1 MSVPQSIASIISSAT
16 MSVPALFPVPPCYC
30 QRHCQCHSA
39 SCTTYKISISVSV
52 PMTVPGTVSIGLF
65 LCQWSV
71 VGAGVCAGA
80 GNDVF
85 SLHIGISTF
94 LVSNC
99 IWRFLQFFL
108 LLQFLC
114 CRMQMSSLIWPGP
127 LGTFNPGPMHP
138 ILPYFT
144 IFASPFSKPLSSP
157 PPSFFLLFPL
167 FTTSPSSP
175 LPTRLPLSILFP
187 SLRFNHSY
195 HSSSLPTLRPF
206 LPLHLFL
213 PLPLHLRRFD
223 LGSIWTGKNGFA
235 HFFVFAKIFD
245 RKARKSGVRVV
256 VDYVD
261 TSFQLFKLLLLDV

>member
-52 PMTVPGTVSIGLF
+52 PMTVPGTVCIGLF

-71 VGAGVCAGA
+71 VSCWCRC
-80 GNDVF
+80 
-85 SLHIGISTF
+85 L
-94 LVSNC
+94 C
-99 IWRFLQFFL
+99 RCRYRRFLSPYRNFYFSCLKLHLTLFAVFFVVAV
-108 LLQFLC
+108 LC

-127 LGTFNPGPMHP
+127 SGTFNPGPMHP

-195 HSSSLPTLRPF
+195 HSSSLPTLRLF

-223 LGSIWTGKNGFA
+223 LGSI
-235 HFFVFAKIFD
+235 
-245 RKARKSGVRVV
+245 
-256 VDYVD
+256 
-261 TSFQLFKLLLLDV
+261 